1 MAVSHASLG
10 LAAVALLGGSLAML
24 FFIVLA
30 GVTDAAPLNN
40 TYFLEANTARIR
52 GARPVSRWTYLYI
65 CGPGNLDCTAAR
77 PAPGV
82 GWAWASGGVG
92 APAELAG
99 PWADGTTS
107 EYYWYMWRF
116 GWVLFLITLFFE
128 VMAFFASFIAC
139 LGRLGSAVAG
149 LVSMTALFFL
159 TIAVALMTAT
169 FVKMRDAFLAAGMD
183 AHIGVYAF
191 GFAWGAWAALLIA
204 TGLLAAGVRGGS
216 KADRSRS
223 RRWGRRQRSVRSRR
237 SHEMGSRRVKDNY
250 A

>member
-10 LAAVALLGGSLAML
+10 PAAVAFLAGSLAMM
-24 FFIVLA
+24 FFIILA
-30 GVTDAAPLNN
+30 GVADSPPLNN
-40 TYFLEANTARIR
+40 TYFLEASTDGVR
-52 GARPVSRWTYLYI
+52 GARSTSRWTYLHV
-65 CGPGNLDCTAAR
+65 CGPANLDCSPAR

-82 GWAWASGGVG
+82 GSAWPNGGAG
-92 APAELAG
+92 APTELLG
-99 PWADGTTS
+99 PWDGNTTS

-116 GWVLFLITLFFE
+116 GWVLFLIALFFE

-149 LVSMTALFFL
+149 LVSMGALFFL

-169 FVKMRDAFLAAGMD
+169 FVKMRDAFLAAGTD
-183 AHIGVYAF
+183 AHIGTYAF

-223 RRWGRRQRSVRSRR
+223 RRWGKRQRSVRSRR
-237 SHEMGSRRVKDNY
+237 PHEMGSRRVKDNY

>member
-40 TYFLEANTARIR
+40 AYFLEASTAGIA
-52 GARPVSRWTYLYI
+52 GARPVSRWTYFYI
-65 CGPGNLDCTAAR
+65 CGPGNLDCTVPR

-82 GWAWASGGVG
+82 GWAWASGGAG
-92 APAELAG
+92 APAELVG
-99 PWADGTTS
+99 PWHDGTTS

-116 GWVLFLITLFFE
+116 GWVLFLIALFFE
-128 VMAFFASFIAC
+128 VLAFFASFIAC

-169 FVKMRDAFLAAGMD
+169 FVKMRDSFLAA
-183 AHIGVYAF
+183 
-191 GFAWGAWAALLIA
+191 
-204 TGLLAAGVRGGS
+204 
-216 KADRSRS
+216 
-223 RRWGRRQRSVRSRR
+223 
-237 SHEMGSRRVKDNY
+237 
-250 A
+250 

>member
-1 MAVSHASLG
+1 
-10 LAAVALLGGSLAML
+10 
-24 FFIVLA
+24 
-30 GVTDAAPLNN
+30 
-40 TYFLEANTARIR
+40 
-52 GARPVSRWTYLYI
+52 
-65 CGPGNLDCTAAR
+65 
-77 PAPGV
+77 
-82 GWAWASGGVG
+82 
-92 APAELAG
+92 
-99 PWADGTTS
+99 
-107 EYYWYMWRF
+107 MWRF
-116 GWVLFLITLFFE
+116 GWVLFLIALFFE

-159 TIAVALMTAT
+159 TIAVALMTYVFFLLLCIDHLSTPPSSLKKSTVTDPSNSAT

-183 AHIGVYAF
+183 AHIGIYAF